1 MEKNLTSGSVLKNV
15 VCFSLPYLLSY
26 FLQTLYGMADLFIIG
41 QFGGVEQ
48 TTAVSIGSQVM
59 HMITVMIVGLS
70 MGSTVIIARSV
81 GAENKKSASCTVG
94 NTATL
99 FMLISLGLALIL
111 LVFARRIVF
120 AMSTP
125 EQAVDG
131 TFLYL
136 SICFAGIPFITAYNI
151 ISSIFRGLGDSKSPM
166 YFIAIA
172 CAANIILDYIF
183 MGALKLGPAGAA
195 LGTTLSQAVSVAIA
209 LAVIIKRKLISVSR
223 SDFILRREIV
233 FPVLKIGF
241 PVAMQDGF
249 IQISFILIT
258 IIANRRGLADAAAV
272 GIVEKIMSFMFL
284 VPSSMLSTVSALAA
298 QNIGAKKYDRADST
312 LRFAAFIATGFGL
325 TMAVL
330 IQFSASSFVALFTAD
345 SAVVLLGAQYLRGYI
360 WDCFLGGIHFSF
372 SGYFCALGKSG
383 ISFLH
388 NLLSIVLVRVP
399 GAYFMSKLFPEN
411 LFPMGIATACGSLLS
426 VIICVTAFCILRKK
440 KNFATSA
447 NPF

>member
-1 MEKNLTSGSVLKNV
+1 MEKNLTSGSVFKNV
-15 VCFSLPYLLSY
+15 VCFSLPFLLSY

-70 MGSTVIIARSV
+70 MGSTVIIARAV
-81 GAENKKSASCTVG
+81 GAEDKKSASRTVG

-99 FMLISLGLALIL
+99 FMLISVALALTL
-111 LVFARRIVF
+111 LLFARRIVF

-125 EQAVDG
+125 EQAVNG

-166 YFIAIA
+166 YFIAVA
-172 CAANIILDYIF
+172 CVANIIFDYIF

-209 LAVIIKRKLISVSR
+209 LAVIIKRKLISVER
-223 SDFILRREIV
+223 SDFVLRREIV
-233 FPVLKIGF
+233 LPVLKIGF

-284 VPSSMLSTVSALAA
+284 RQCFQLFLRLLLKISEQKNMTVQIQLCVLHLLL
-298 QNIGAKKYDRADST
+298 QLDLD
-312 LRFAAFIATGFGL
+312 LRW
-325 TMAVL
+325 
-330 IQFSASSFVALFTAD
+330 LF
-345 SAVVLLGAQYLRGYI
+345 
-360 WDCFLGGIHFSF
+360 
-372 SGYFCALGKSG
+372 
-383 ISFLH
+383 
-388 NLLSIVLVRVP
+388 
-399 GAYFMSKLFPEN
+399 
-411 LFPMGIATACGSLLS
+411 
-426 VIICVTAFCILRKK
+426 
-440 KNFATSA
+440 
-447 NPF
+447 

>member
-15 VCFSLPYLLSY
+15 VYFSLPFLLSY
-26 FLQTLYGMADLFIIG
+26 LLQTLYGMADLFIIG

-70 MGSTVIIARSV
+70 MGSTVIIARAV
-81 GAENKKSASCTVG
+81 GAEDKKSASRTVG

-99 FMLISLGLALIL
+99 FMLISVALALIL
-111 LVFARRIVF
+111 LLFARRIVF

-125 EQAVDG
+125 EQAVNG

-166 YFIAIA
+166 YFIAVA
-172 CAANIILDYIF
+172 CVANIILDYIF

-209 LAVIIKRKLISVSR
+209 LAVIIKRKLISVER
-223 SDFILRREIV
+223 SDFVLHREIV
-233 FPVLKIGF
+233 LPVLKIGF

-258 IIANRRGLADAAAV
+258 IIANKRGLADAAAV

-284 VPSSMLSTVSALAA
+284 VPSSMLSTVSALAS

-325 TMAVL
+325 AMAVL

-345 SAVVLLGAQYLRGYI
+345 SAVILLGTQYLRGYI

-399 GAYFMSKLFPEN
+399 GAYFMSKLFPKS
-411 LFPMGIATACGSLLS
+411 LFPMGLVSSCGSLLS
-426 VIICVTAFCILRKK
+426 VIVCVTAFCILRKK
-440 KNFATSA
+440 KNFATS
-447 NPF
+447 

>member
-1 MEKNLTSGSVLKNV
+1 
-15 VCFSLPYLLSY
+15 
-26 FLQTLYGMADLFIIG
+26 MADLFIIG

-70 MGSTVIIARSV
+70 MGSTVIIARAV
-81 GAENKKSASCTVG
+81 GAEDKKSASRTVG

-99 FMLISLGLALIL
+99 FMLISVALALTL
-111 LVFARRIVF
+111 LLFARRIVF

-125 EQAVDG
+125 EQAVNG

-166 YFIAIA
+166 YFIAVA
-172 CAANIILDYIF
+172 CVANIIFDYIF

-209 LAVIIKRKLISVSR
+209 LAVIIKRKLISVER
-223 SDFILRREIV
+223 SDFVLRREIV
-233 FPVLKIGF
+233 LPVLKIGF

-284 VPSSMLSTVSALAA
+284 VPSSMLSTVSALAS

-312 LRFAAFIATGFGL
+312 LRFASFIATGFGL
-325 TMAVL
+325 AMAVL

-345 SAVVLLGAQYLRGYI
+345 SVVIALGAQYLRGYI

-426 VIICVTAFCILRKK
+426 VIVCVIAFCILRKR
-440 KNFATSA
+440 KNFATS
-447 NPF
+447 